1 MHIIKHKDRAAA
13 KAYKD
18 TVIFKNNGQK
28 LRLRVCADP
37 LSALCQMDAALAAM
51 RKAETK
57 IKANPSDTEA
67 QEAYGGAV
75 LDFIAAV
82 FGKDQ
87 TLSIVGFYEGLPGFM
102 LRDVKQY
109 IIGTAL
115 PKVKKLAAK
124 QSRRA

>member
-1 MHIIKHKDRAAA
+1 MHIIKHKDCAAA

-57 IKANPSDTEA
+57 IRANPADTAA
-67 QEAYGGAV
+67 QEEYGGAV
-75 LDFIAAV
+75 LDFFAAV

-87 TLSIVGFYEGLPGFM
+87 TLSIVEFYKGLPGFM
-102 LRDVKQY
+102 LRDVKRY

-115 PKVKKLAAK
+115 PKIKKLAAK
-124 QSRRA
+124 QGRRA